1 MFGDEDEGSVFSRLG
16 TMIADRLGFI
26 LPLWIVNRPESL
38 TIVDYRPTFTM
49 FLTVV
54 GFVVLAISFVLIFFK
69 VDAGIS
75 FGLWAIGIPA
85 ATCVIFLFRG
95 TIRETY
101 YFDRTKDSYA
111 FVRQFI
117 HRREVIEG
125 AMSQF
130 TGAYV
135 KTEENEDSRSYFVM
149 LKQDTMFM
157 TGATEQALREN
168 VPLFNSFDREAR
180 IANAISG
187 FLHSRDAT

>member
-1 MFGDEDEGSVFSRLG
+1 MFGDDEEESVFSRLWS
-16 TMIADRLGFI
+16 MFADRFGFI
-26 LPLWIVNRPESL
+26 APLWIAKRPDSL

-49 FLTVV
+49 FITIV
-54 GFVVLAISFVLIFFK
+54 GFVGLAIGLVLLLFRVSTTASFAI
-69 VDAGIS
+69 
-75 FGLWAIGIPA
+75 WALVFPA
-85 ATCVIFLFRG
+85 AACVVFLFRG

-117 HRREVIEG
+117 HRKEVIEG

-135 KTEENEDSRSYFVM
+135 KTEVNDDSPSYFVM

-157 TGATEQALREN
+157 TGETEQALREN
-168 VPLFNSFDREAR
+168 VPLFNSFDREAS
-180 IANAISG
+180 IANAISS
-187 FLHSRDAT
+187 FLHSKPQ